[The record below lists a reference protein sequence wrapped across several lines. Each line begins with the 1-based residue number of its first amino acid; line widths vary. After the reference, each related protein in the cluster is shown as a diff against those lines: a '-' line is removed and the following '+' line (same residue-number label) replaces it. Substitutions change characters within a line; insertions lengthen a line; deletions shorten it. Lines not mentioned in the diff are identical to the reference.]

1 MFKLKSEKQKTLYSA
16 KGCRL
21 FKYGEYE
28 KLYFENGTKEILEL
42 EPPDDLKFKLF
53 IHIRIYVVYGIW

>member
-53 IHIRIYVVYGIW
+53 IHIRIYVVYGI